1 VLQVIAH
8 CDLEGIAYAGVSL
21 TYDYQADL
29 ELTPVSDDSW
39 ARILVV
45 NQHANAR
52 LLAIGI
58 ARGIGDCQIVRDRL
72 SSRPR
77 SVHVSVRVEARGPT
91 VAAGGTIGAGLL
103 LLEDG
108 GGTET

>member
-1 VLQVIAH
+1 VLQIIAH
-8 CDLEGIAYAGVSL
+8 CDLEGITYAGVSL
-21 TYDYQADL
+21 PYHFQVDL

-39 ARILVV
+39 SRILAVD
-45 NQHANAR
+45 QHANAR

-58 ARGIGDCQIVRDRL
+58 AGGIGDCQIVRDRL

-77 SVHVSVRVEARGPT
+77 SVHVSVRVEARRPT